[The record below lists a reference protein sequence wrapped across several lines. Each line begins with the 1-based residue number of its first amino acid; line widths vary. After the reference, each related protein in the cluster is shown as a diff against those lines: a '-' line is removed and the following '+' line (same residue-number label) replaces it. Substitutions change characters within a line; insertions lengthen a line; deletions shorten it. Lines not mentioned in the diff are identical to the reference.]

1 MEAVISAL
9 IAGGLSLVG
18 VIITNI
24 SGNKKIENKLVT
36 AQAVTDTKIDMLT
49 EEVKKHNN
57 FAARMPVVE
66 EQIRTMQGN
75 MTRMDSRIRELEQ
88 AD

>member
-1 MEAVISAL
+1 MESILIAVIT
-9 IAGGLSLVG
+9 GGLSLLG

-24 SGNKKIENKLVT
+24 NSNRKIENQLTV
-36 AQAVTDTKIDMLT
+36 AQAVTDTKIDALT

-66 EQIRTMQGN
+66 EQIKVINQRLS
-75 MTRMDSRIRELEQ
+75 DLERKET
-88 AD
+88 